1 MKRTDQTSSKR
12 EFNPWKW
19 AFTILL
25 VAVLSYA
32 VFITLKVTVPSTQ
45 QENETQVV
53 KVASKDYSKVN
64 VTMNEQNFSAAINY
78 LLRNVEKGSGIKYR
92 FILNK
97 SAVLMG
103 TTSVLGKK
111 ITFSVYAKPSLD
123 SNGNIKLKIKSV
135 GVGSLNA
142 PPAFVLSYIKKNY
155 DLKGIVA
162 INSAQKV
169 ITLRLDKL
177 TAKDGLRIK
186 ANKMNLDNN
195 QIDFSVLIPN
205 K

>member
-1 MKRTDQTSSKR
+1 MKRTDQVSSKR

-25 VAVLSYA
+25 VAVLSFA

-123 SNGNIKLKIKSV
+123 SNGNIKLMI
-135 GVGSLNA
+135 
-142 PPAFVLSYIKKNY
+142 
-155 DLKGIVA
+155 
-162 INSAQKV
+162 
-169 ITLRLDKL
+169 
-177 TAKDGLRIK
+177 
-186 ANKMNLDNN
+186 
-195 QIDFSVLIPN
+195 
-205 K
+205 

>member
-1 MKRTDQTSSKR
+1 MKRADRITSKK

-25 VAVLSYA
+25 VVVLSFG
-32 VFITLKVTVPSTQ
+32 VFITLKVTIPSTEQ
-45 QENETQVV
+45 QDETQVA
-53 KVASKDYSKVN
+53 KVAAKKYSKVD

-111 ITFSVYAKPSLD
+111 ITFSVYAKPILNSE
-123 SNGNIKLKIKSV
+123 GNIVLKIKSV

-142 PPAFVLSYIKKNY
+142 PPTFILNYIKKNY

-162 INSAQKV
+162 INSAKKV

-177 TAKDGLRIK
+177 TAEDGLRIK
-186 ANKMNLDNN
+186 ANKMDLDNN

>member
-1 MKRTDQTSSKR
+1 MKRTDETSKKR
-12 EFNPWKW
+12 SINPWKW

-25 VAVLSYA
+25 IAVLSFV
-32 VFITLKVTVPSTQ
+32 VFITLKISIPSTAQQ
-45 QENETQVV
+45 QEAKVEQVNT
-53 KVASKDYSKVN
+53 KKYSKVN

-111 ITFSVYAKPSLD
+111 ITFSVYAKPKLNAD
-123 SNGNIKLKIKSV
+123 GNIVLKIKSV

-142 PPAFVLSYIKKNY
+142 PPAFILSYIKKNY

-162 INSAQKV
+162 INSAKKI

-177 TAKDGLRIK
+177 TAEDGLRIK
-186 ANKMNLDNN
+186 ANKMDLEQN

>member
-1 MKRTDQTSSKR
+1 M
-12 EFNPWKW
+12 
-19 AFTILL
+19 
-25 VAVLSYA
+25 
-32 VFITLKVTVPSTQ
+32 
-45 QENETQVV
+45 
-53 KVASKDYSKVN
+53 
-64 VTMNEQNFSAAINY
+64 TMNEQNFSAAINY

-111 ITFSVYAKPSLD
+111 ITFLVYAKPSLD

-142 PPAFVLSYIKKNY
+142 PPAFILSYIKKNY

-186 ANKMNLDNN
+186 ANKMDLDNN

>member
-1 MKRTDQTSSKR
+1 MKRTDETSKKR
-12 EFNPWKW
+12 SINPWKW

-25 VAVLSYA
+25 IAVLSFV
-32 VFITLKVTVPSTQ
+32 VFITLKISIPSTAQQ
-45 QENETQVV
+45 QEAKVEQVNA
-53 KVASKDYSKVN
+53 KKYSKVN

-78 LLRNVEKGSGIKYR
+78 LLRNVEKDSGIKYR

-111 ITFSVYAKPSLD
+111 ITFSVYAKPKLNAD
-123 SNGNIKLKIKSV
+123 GNIVLKIKSV

-142 PPAFVLSYIKKNY
+142 PPAFILSYIKKNY

-162 INSAQKV
+162 INSAKQV

-177 TAKDGLRIK
+177 TAEDGLRIK
-186 ANKMNLDNN
+186 ANKMDLDQN

>member
-1 MKRTDQTSSKR
+1 MKRTDETSKKR
-12 EFNPWKW
+12 SINPWKC

-25 VAVLSYA
+25 IAVLSFV
-32 VFITLKVTVPSTQ
+32 VFITLKISIPSTAQQ
-45 QENETQVV
+45 QEAKVEQVNA
-53 KVASKDYSKVN
+53 KKYSKVN

-111 ITFSVYAKPSLD
+111 ITFSVYAKPKLND
-123 SNGNIKLKIKSV
+123 DGNIVLKIKSV

-142 PPAFVLSYIKKNY
+142 PPAFILSYIKKNY

-162 INSAQKV
+162 INSAKKI

-177 TAKDGLRIK
+177 IAEDGLRIK
-186 ANKMNLDNN
+186 ANKMDLENN